1 MVTLRPANSGNPFRL
16 PYPVL
21 LILILFPDS
30 VLFSLHLGLSFSF
43 RPLSRYS
50 LPSMGLLTAFLP
62 PNVRRLSQTG
72 DLSYASLQRKSLV
85 YDEYME

>member
-30 VLFSLHLGLSFSF
+30 VLFYLHLSLSFSF

-50 LPSMGLLTAFLP
+50 LPGIGPVTAFLP
-62 PNVRRLSQTG
+62 LNIRRLRRTG